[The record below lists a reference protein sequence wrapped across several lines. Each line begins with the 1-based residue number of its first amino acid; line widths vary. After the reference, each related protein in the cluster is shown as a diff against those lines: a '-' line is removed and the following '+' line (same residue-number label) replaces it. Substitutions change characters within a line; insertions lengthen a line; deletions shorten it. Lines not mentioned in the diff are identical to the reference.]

1 MNTNTNVTTENTY
14 DVFLALL
21 RSALWGEERFPFP
34 MDQDTPLDW
43 DEICKELAWHA
54 IHILPTDLLCRV
66 DSAHQPRY
74 LMLASRSV
82 SHWYA
87 IMEGQKALCEQLRA
101 AEIPFVILKG
111 AASACYYPQPTYR
124 QMGDIDF
131 LVPPEHFE
139 RARLLMLEENYKP
152 LDEDDFRHIE
162 FQKNRVLFELHRAF
176 AIFNDPE
183 RAKLLDD
190 LLFAAFKRLETA
202 TLEGYSFPMF
212 PPLENGLVLLGHIN
226 QHLEEGLGL
235 RQILDWALY
244 VDKALDDDAW
254 EHTFAPI
261 VRRLGLERLTITVTR
276 MCQLYLGLRP
286 DITWCASADEKV
298 CDSLMN
304 YIMEQGNFGRKCD
317 TGSHKTVKILSV
329 LQNIPNF
336 FRHIQYWGMYHWPA
350 LKKYPRLKPLLTPF
364 AWFWQLCR
372 YLHLGLKREQPLKG
386 LMQDVKKT
394 RSKDALMEEL
404 GVKQRKKGTATRDG
418 MMY

>member
-1 MNTNTNVTTENTY
+1 
-14 DVFLALL
+14 
-21 RSALWGEERFPFP
+21 
-34 MDQDTPLDW
+34 
-43 DEICKELAWHA
+43 
-54 IHILPTDLLCRV
+54 
-66 DSAHQPRY
+66 
-74 LMLASRSV
+74 
-82 SHWYA
+82 
-87 IMEGQKALCEQLRA
+87 
-101 AEIPFVILKG
+101 
-111 AASACYYPQPTYR
+111 
-124 QMGDIDF
+124 
-131 LVPPEHFE
+131 
-139 RARLLMLEENYKP
+139 
-152 LDEDDFRHIE
+152 
-162 FQKNRVLFELHRAF
+162 
-176 AIFNDPE
+176 
-183 RAKLLDD
+183 
-190 LLFAAFKRLETA
+190 
-202 TLEGYSFPMF
+202 MF

-254 EHTFAPI
+254 EHTFAPV

-304 YIMEQGNFGRKCD
+304 YIMEQGNFGRKGD
-317 TGSHKTVKILSV
+317 TGSHKTVRDLSI
-329 LQNIPNF
+329 LQNIPGF
-336 FRHIQYWGMYHWPA
+336 FKQIQHYGMRRWPA